1 MTGVDVSVAQDGGI
15 LKAVLTEGLGTATP
29 SFGSE
34 VTVHYTGTLS
44 DGSQF
49 DSSRGRGVFKF
60 TLGQGQVIKGWDE
73 GVKTMKKGERSVF
86 TLRPEYAYGDAGSP
100 PKIPPNATLTFDIE
114 LITWKAEDISEN
126 TDGSILRTFVKK
138 GKESWG
144 NVVDTAEATVK
155 CRILKSNLDEVVH
168 DYGKINFRV
177 GEAELA
183 NLPVGIDHA
192 IKKMNR
198 GDVARLTLSGQADL
212 KPECKNALGL
222 HDLGEY
228 EYELEL
234 VQFEK
239 VQEPWEMDDETK
251 IDQAELAKSKG
262 TERLKDQKFDLAIK
276 HYNRVI
282 TLLDHQETKNNSE
295 KFDEISGKFRALK
308 LAAYLNLSLV
318 YPKIQENYKA
328 ISAANDAIAIDPENE
343 KAFFRRG
350 TARMAGNDLELAIS
364 DFKKVV
370 EINKENKTASKNI
383 KICSDRRKKQKEDEK
398 KKYAGKLFG

>member
-1 MTGVDVSVAQDGGI
+1 MSGVDVSVAQDGGI
-15 LKAVLTEGLGTATP
+15 LKAVLSEGIGTATP

-34 VTVHYTGTLS
+34 VTVHYTGTLN

-73 GVKTMKKGERSVF
+73 GVKSMKKGERSVF

-100 PKIPPNATLTFDIE
+100 PKIPANATLTFDIE
-114 LITWKAEDISEN
+114 LISWKAEDISEN
-126 TDGSILRTFVKK
+126 SDGSILRRFVKK

-144 NVVDTAEATVK
+144 NVVDCAEATVK
-155 CRILKSNLDEVVH
+155 CRIVKSSLDEVVH
-168 DYGKINFRV
+168 DFGKINFRV

-183 NLPVGIDHA
+183 NLPVGIDFA
-192 IKKMNR
+192 VKKMNR
-198 GDVARLTLSGQADL
+198 GDVARLTLSGKADL
-212 KPECKNALGL
+212 KAECRKALGL
-222 HDLGEY
+222 QEFGEY

-234 VQFEK
+234 VEFEK
-239 VQEPWEMDDETK
+239 VQEAWEMDDQTK
-251 IDQAELAKSKG
+251 IEQAELSKSKG
-262 TERLKDQKFDLAIK
+262 TERLKDQKYDLSIK

-282 TLLDHQETKNNSE
+282 SLLDHQETKENNE
-295 KFDEISGKFRALK
+295 KFEEISSKFKSLK
-308 LAAYLNLSLV
+308 LAAFLNLSLV
-318 YPKIQENYKA
+318 YPKIAENYKA
-328 ISAANDAIAIDPENE
+328 ISAADDAIKIDPENE

-350 TARMAGNDLELAIS
+350 TARMAGNDLEAAIS

-370 EINKENKTASKNI
+370 EVNKENKTAAKNM
-383 KICSDRRKKQKEDEK
+383 KICSERRKKQKEEEK